1 MTRVLQFA
9 RRYWVMATVALLV
22 GCGGEQPQQT
32 MMRPAGPM
40 SSRVESL
47 WWFIFVIALVVF
59 VCVITMFGIAAVRQ
73 RARGQAWPDAQPD
86 KELEKSRAVKVTIA
100 TVLSILT
107 LFAILGHSLVT
118 GKYMN
123 SLASKNPVSI
133 QVIGHQWWWEVQ
145 YPNSQADLWVT
156 TANEIHLPVGV
167 PVVLQTS
174 SADVIHS
181 FWAPNIQ
188 GKRDL
193 IPGYSN
199 AIWLQ
204 VDKEGTYRG
213 QCAEFC
219 GHEHAKMAFW
229 VVAES
234 KEKFNAWL
242 EQQRKPA
249 PDPANDV
256 QKHGRDVFV
265 KSTCVMCHT
274 VRGTD
279 AGSRLGPDLTH
290 LASRISIAAGTLPN
304 NAGSLGGWISD
315 PQQIKPGVR
324 MPPNPLPAEDLQAL
338 VQWLQSLK

>member
-1 MTRVLQFA
+1 MTR
-9 RRYWVMATVALLV
+9 TVQSVQVSVVAGLLWMLT
-22 GCGGEQPQQT
+22 GCGGQQPQQT

-40 SSRVESL
+40 AHNIENL

-59 VCVITMFGIAAVRQ
+59 VIVFALFTGAIATRRVRAQEQPQLEFPIEIEQRHVRMVIAA
-73 RARGQAWPDAQPD
+73 
-86 KELEKSRAVKVTIA
+86 
-100 TVLSILT
+100 TVVSVLI
-107 LFAILGHSLVT
+107 LFAILGYSVVV
-118 GKYMN
+118 GKNMN
-123 SLASKNPVSI
+123 SLVSKNPVSI
-133 QVIGHQWWWEVQ
+133 KVTGHQWWWEVE
-145 YPNSQADLWVT
+145 YPNTQADLTVT
-156 TANEIHLPVGV
+156 TANEIHVPVGV

-193 IPGYSN
+193 IPGYEN
-199 AIWLQ
+199 AIWFQ
-204 VDKEGTYRG
+204 VENEGTYRG

-219 GHEHAKMAFW
+219 GHEHAKMSFY

-234 KEKFNAWL
+234 QDKFNGWL

-249 PDPANDV
+249 PDPPNEV
-256 QKHGRDVFV
+256 LSHGRDVFV

-279 AGSRLGPDLTH
+279 AGSRVGPDLTH

-304 NAGSLGGWISD
+304 NAGALGGWIAD
-315 PQQIKPGVR
+315 PQTIKPGVR
-324 MPPNPLPAEDLQAL
+324 MPPNPLLAEDLQAL